1 MSRPRVGTAAPDPT
15 LNPIASPMTS
25 STETLLPADLPKDA
39 DALIANISKLMAEAE
54 EMLSESTSQHA
65 EEKVELLRARYEDAE
80 NRLAARYAAAKG
92 KVVAAAR
99 RTDETLRAYP
109 YESVAIALGLGV
121 LLGACFF
128 GRRD

>member
-1 MSRPRVGTAAPDPT
+1 
-15 LNPIASPMTS
+15 MTS
-25 STETLLPADLPKDA
+25 STETLLPAGLPKDA
-39 DALIANISKLMAEAE
+39 DVLIANISKLMAEAE

-65 EEKVELLRARYEDAE
+65 EENVELLRARYEDAE

-92 KVVAAAR
+92 KVAAAAR

-109 YESVAIALGLGV
+109 YESVAVALGLGV

-128 GRRD
+128 RRRA